1 MKAGPKGAIK
11 VAPLD
16 LSALP
21 EDRAMTNEDSVWPE
35 RVAVRAA

>member
-21 EDRAMTNEDSVWPE
+21 EDRTGPGKV
-35 RVAVRAA
+35 